1 MLQLSSSDFAAE
13 DEMCNRF
20 GKCSQPSANQTTTTL
35 ANQTTTTPVLA
46 APPLTAI
53 VGATVAV
60 GVVLLVLLIV
70 GAVPL
75 VVLMRRQE
83 RTKREKIGKVE
94 ELGVKISTSD
104 VIVQCDIAYIEC
116 AVFCPRIILVHY
128 CYFVIDLLIIAS
140 DIVRPPLVLLT
151 RW

>member
-1 MLQLSSSDFAAE
+1 MSSSDFAAE
-13 DEMCNRF
+13 DELCNRF
-20 GKCSQPSANQTTTTL
+20 GKCSQPSANETTTTP

-46 APPLTAI
+46 APPLAAI

-70 GAVPL
+70 SAVPL

-94 ELGVKISTSD
+94 ELGVKISD

-116 AVFCPRIILVHY
+116 AVFCPRIVLVHY
-128 CYFVIDLLIIAS
+128 CYFVIDLLITAS

>member
-13 DEMCNRF
+13 DELCNRF
-20 GKCSQPSANQTTTTL
+20 GKCSQPSPNQTTTTPANQTTTTP

-46 APPLTAI
+46 APPLAAI

-60 GVVLLVLLIV
+60 GVALLVLLIV
-70 GAVPL
+70 GAVSL

-94 ELGVKISTSD
+94 ELGVKISD

-116 AVFCPRIILVHY
+116 AVSCPRIILVHY
-128 CYFVIDLLIIAS
+128 CH
-140 DIVRPPLVLLT
+140 PLVLLT